1 MKSNLMLGILEGL
14 ALVALMAVIYG
25 VFGVVIPEIAGTFY
39 DPPHGDDVEI
49 EKAHR
54 LHVPLEELDE
64 PELRGICASGRI
76 NEECV
81 NHARNFY
88 IDEAESAAE
97 YRRDMKEDR

>member
-1 MKSNLMLGILEGL
+1 MIFNLDTTHCFDGENDEDVRVTFRYVP
-14 ALVALMAVIYG
+14 A
-25 VFGVVIPEIAGTFY
+25 FAGTFY